1 MNMVDDFDLH
11 DLLDE
16 GIEYE
21 EVDPDHALA
30 PIGDEAPSSLLLY
43 PLDNTVLFPGMLI
56 PLDVPADGDARQVMD
71 TVLDSTRTFG
81 FIGIKAERVEPEH
94 PLQAKHDE
102 LFTIGTMARI
112 MKILRLPDKSL
123 RLLIQTGRRF
133 RIERFRRSDTL
144 LLAKV
149 SYPVELGP
157 MDEHQTKEMK
167 VLHQRL
173 LHEVQEL
180 ILIRPD
186 IPDEAADFVSNVDD
200 PGPLAD
206 FFAAN
211 FLSEK
216 AERQRVLAALDLRTR
231 VELALLYLTRERE
244 MAELGERL
252 HREIADKLETGQREF
267 MIREQIK
274 LLRRELGE
282 ERDEKEL
289 EVEKIEEALA
299 KPGIPEAVVERGR
312 KELGRL
318 TTLSPEAT
326 EYNMLRNYLD
336 WLIDIPWTE
345 ETEDRLDLKRTK
357 RILDKHHHGL
367 DQVKER
373 LLEFLAVRIR
383 NPAHKGSI
391 LCLCGPPGTGK
402 TSVAIAVAEAL
413 GRTLHRVSLG
423 GLRDEAEIKGHRRT
437 YVGAM
442 PGKIVQGIKRA
453 GSMNPVFVLDEID
466 KLGSDWRGDPSS
478 AMLEVLD
485 PSQNHNFEDHYIDL
499 PIDLSKVFFVA
510 TANDRSQIPK
520 PLLDRMEIIN
530 LDGYIP
536 EEKVRIARRHLV
548 PRALKEHALTR
559 DDLVVDSAALRALIR
574 GYTREAGVRELNRK
588 VEALA
593 RKATAKIVMEGPDL
607 PLPLKV
613 DKNNLHDWLGA
624 PRFIDE
630 RPGRLRRPGIAVGLA
645 WTPSGGEVLLIE
657 TALMP
662 GKGMVRVT
670 GNLRQ
675 VMKES
680 VEIALTYVRS
690 RMKDLNIAP
699 EVFEQHNLHVHFP
712 AGAVPKDGPSAGITI
727 TTALIGVLT
736 GRRSSSKVAM
746 TGELTLRGEVT
757 AIGGLREKIVA
768 AKSFGF
774 KTIIVPASNAKDV
787 DEIPDGVLKG
797 LTIVYAE
804 HYEDVEHVALQK
816 RPVTNAVPQI
826 QRKSGPAKQK
836 G

>member
-30 PIGDEAPSSLLLY
+30 PIGDEAPRSLLLY
-43 PLDNTVLFPGMLI
+43 PLDSTVLFPGMLI
-56 PLDVPADGDARQVMD
+56 PLDVPADGDARRVMD
-71 TVLDSTRTFG
+71 TVLESTRTFG

-94 PLQAKHDE
+94 PLQAKPDE
-102 LFTIGTMARI
+102 LFAIGTMARI

-133 RIERFRRSDTL
+133 RVERYRRSDTL

-157 MDEHQTKEMK
+157 MDEHQAKEMK

-180 ILIRPD
+180 IRMRPD

-289 EVEKIEEALA
+289 EIETIEEALA
-299 KPGIPEAVVERGR
+299 KPGMPEAVVERGR

-318 TTLSPEAT
+318 TALSPEAT

-336 WLIDIPWTE
+336 WLVEIPWTE

-402 TSVAIAVAEAL
+402 TSVALSIAEAL
-413 GRTLHRVSLG
+413 GRKLHRVSLG

-485 PSQNHNFEDHYIDL
+485 PSQNHSFEDHYIDL
-499 PIDLSKVFFVA
+499 PVDLSKVFFVA

-520 PLLDRMEIIN
+520 PLLDRMEIVD

-559 DDLVVDSAALRALIR
+559 ADLVIDSAALRGVIR

-593 RKATAKIVMEGPDL
+593 RKATAKIVMEGVEL
-607 PLPLKV
+607 ALPLKV
-613 DKNNLHDWLGA
+613 GKSNLHEWLGA

-630 RPGRLRRPGIAVGLA
+630 RPGRLRRPGIAIGLA

-690 RMKDLNIAP
+690 RSHDLGIPA

-727 TTALIGVLT
+727 TTALIGLLA
-736 GRRSSSKVAM
+736 GRRSAAKVAM

-757 AIGGLREKIVA
+757 AIGGLREKVVA

-774 KTIIVPASNAKDV
+774 KTIIVPASNAKDIA
-787 DEIPDGVLKG
+787 EIPDGVLKG

-804 HYEDVEHVALQK
+804 TYEDVEDVALQK
-816 RPVTNAVPQI
+816 TPLASAVPRIVRKAQPAR
-826 QRKSGPAKQK
+826 QR
-836 G
+836 